1 MLGSLSIQ
9 RAVAETAI
17 ERQIDTSMGLDSR
30 KRVCGGVLEGGEGFV
45 LPQAL
50 RKVPGGLG
58 IEVVA
63 RQAASASR
71 MEASAS
77 C

>member
-1 MLGSLSIQ
+1 M
-9 RAVAETAI
+9 
-17 ERQIDTSMGLDSR
+17 
-30 KRVCGGVLEGGEGFV
+30 CGGVPEGGEGFV

-63 RQAASASR
+63 RQAASASQ
-71 MEASAS
+71 MEASAGPDGGETARGGVLEGGEGLVLL
-77 C
+77 